1 LESIAMATQPPRR
14 FGVLDGM
21 ILVAA
26 LAVAS
31 LSIHPALGL
40 LLEQDGLGMDPE
52 LRLGTLPRMVVQVTE
67 PTAAALTVAFLLI
80 RLRRPRPRFRRLMR
94 QPGMAAGIAAA
105 SAMMVGVLLIPAVFA
120 LVGVPAWEGLYRGWF
135 LTIFEPAGGAVAAVW
150 LFLALA
156 RVGRPEAGWIDRLG
170 RALGGFW
177 IVAFLAMTWGEY
189 WTSAVYSR
197 MGPTRMYAPVP
208 ATTPELPPPPDAA
221 PPPLNPGPGRPPDP
235 GRPPPPPP
243 RPAPTLRGRS
253 ECIPP
258 SPPGSGPG

>member
-1 LESIAMATQPPRR
+1 MATQPPRR

-31 LSIHPALGL
+31 LSIRPALGFL
-40 LLEQDGLGMDPE
+40 LDLDGLGMDPE
-52 LRLGTLPRMVVQVTE
+52 LRLGTLPRMVVQATE

-80 RLRRPRPRFRRLMR
+80 RLRQPRPRFRRLMR

-105 SAMMVGVLLIPAVFA
+105 SAMIVGVVLIAAAFA
-120 LVGVPAWEGLYRGWF
+120 LVGMPAREIRYRGWF
-135 LTIFEPAGGAVAAVW
+135 LPIFAPAGGAVAAVW

-170 RALGGFW
+170 RALGGYW

-189 WTSAVYSR
+189 WTSAIYSR
-197 MGPTRMYAPVP
+197 MGPTRMYAPALP
-208 ATTPELPPPPDAA
+208 PPPSSDDPPPPDAA
-221 PPPLNPGPGRPPDP
+221 PPPGPV
-235 GRPPPPPP
+235 PPP
-243 RPAPTLRGRS
+243 R
-253 ECIPP
+253 
-258 SPPGSGPG
+258 